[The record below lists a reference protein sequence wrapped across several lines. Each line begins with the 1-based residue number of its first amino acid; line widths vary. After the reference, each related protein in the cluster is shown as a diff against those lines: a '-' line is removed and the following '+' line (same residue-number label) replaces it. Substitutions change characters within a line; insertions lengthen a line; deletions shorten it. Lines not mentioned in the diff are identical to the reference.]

1 MTKSFSNIKQGDTCY
16 KAIMGYNT
24 VCENCPAVML
34 NDRVDKQ
41 TSEIYSKYR
50 HAWFSTT
57 ASKLDSDS
65 GSQECLLC
73 LTNVTQFMDRVQSH
87 DKLTGILTFDKFEID
102 CMSNFEK
109 LSDNYFVASVKLVRF
124 GDINDEYGFETGNL
138 VLKEIASKFSRTVMK
153 DEAVCRANGANFFAL
168 LKADVYWKVENRL
181 NALFISISDSLKE
194 MIPDI
199 QISMVAGIYQITPED
214 KQFNSCLDK
223 ANFVKKK
230 LTDKKFVNKN
240 EILTYDKTLD
250 DELSARK
257 DIERNMYNALENNE
271 FKVFYQPKV
280 SLENEKIYGAEALV
294 RWIKADGEIISPEL
308 FVPIFEENEFVVEMD
323 FYVYDVVMRDMTK
336 LLQEGFELP
345 IISLNVSKQHFY
357 DGEFTEKF
365 TSLVDSYGIPH
376 EYIEL
381 ELTETTFFG
390 NLDHMIE
397 IINHLR
403 MDLGFRVSVDDFGSG
418 YSSLNLISVLPVD
431 VLKIDGKFF
440 MTNKMS
446 TKNKKVIET
455 ILQLATTLNFDTVS
469 EGVETEEQVE
479 FLKKTNCDAV
489 QGYFYYRPMKFE
501 DFKALL
507 K

>member
-1 MTKSFSNIKQGDTCY
+1 
-16 KAIMGYNT
+16 
-24 VCENCPAVML
+24 
-34 NDRVDKQ
+34 
-41 TSEIYSKYR
+41 
-50 HAWFSTT
+50 
-57 ASKLDSDS
+57 
-65 GSQECLLC
+65 
-73 LTNVTQFMDRVQSH
+73 
-87 DKLTGILTFDKFEID
+87 
-102 CMSNFEK
+102 
-109 LSDNYFVASVKLVRF
+109 
-124 GDINDEYGFETGNL
+124 
-138 VLKEIASKFSRTVMK
+138 MK

-294 RWIKADGEIISPEL
+294 RWIKADGDIISPEL
-308 FVPIFEENEFVVEMD
+308 FVPIFEENEFIVDMD

-455 ILQLATTLNFDTVS
+455 ILQLASTLNFDTVS

-489 QGYFYYRPMKFE
+489 QGYFYYRPMKFK